1 MTENR
6 HDEMKQM
13 LDNILNEDI
22 TLNIPLED
30 LIWAIINYSY
40 MMRDIEDE
48 LFSNYPHYPNNLSPR
63 EIDSLAN
70 NKEYT
75 ACRRDELARI
85 IGQYSDFDTSKI
97 WESVD
102 SIFRDYSNR
111 LSWNEFVKG
120 DVE

>member
-1 MTENR
+1 MVIKMTENR
-6 HDEMKQM
+6 RDEMKQM
-13 LDNILNEDI
+13 LDDILNEDI

-30 LIWAIINYSY
+30 LIWTIINYSY

-48 LFSNYPHYPNNLSPR
+48 LFSNYPYYPNNLSRR

-70 NKEYT
+70 DKEYT

-85 IGQYSDFDTSKI
+85 ISQYSDFDTSKI

-102 SIFRDYSNR
+102 SIFRDYSKK
-111 LSWNEFVKG
+111 EIKK
-120 DVE
+120 